1 MLTLYE
7 LAGAEEDRRFSPYC
21 WRARLALRR
30 KELPFDAVACRFT
43 EKERLAFSGQ
53 EKVPVLVD
61 GERTIPDSWA
71 IALHLEEAYP
81 DRPSLFGG
89 PGGLALA
96 RFVADW
102 SEIVLHTSLIR
113 LLALPIHD
121 HLHEG
126 DKAYFRRT
134 REARFKATLE
144 DFCAEPEARL
154 AEFRRALSPLRAT
167 LRAQPYLGGEGPLY
181 ADHCVMGAFLW
192 ARAVSPLELLEA
204 DDPVAAW
211 RDRMLAGLD
220 PACRSLR
227 AYA

>member
-1 MLTLYE
+1 MITLYE

-21 WRARLALRR
+21 WRARLALAH
-30 KELPFDAVACRFT
+30 KGLPFDAVACRFT
-43 EKERLAFSGQ
+43 DKERLAFSGQ

-61 GERTIPDSWA
+61 GGRTVPDSWA

-89 PGGLALA
+89 SGGLALS

-102 SEIVLHTSLIR
+102 TEIVLHAGLIR
-113 LLALPIHD
+113 LLALSIHD

-144 DFCAEPEARL
+144 AFCAEPEARL
-154 AEFRRALSPLRAT
+154 QELRRALSPLRQT

-181 ADHCVMGAFLW
+181 ADHCAMGAFLW
-192 ARAVSPLELLEA
+192 ARAVSPLRLLEE

-211 RDRMLAGLD
+211 RNRMLDRLG
-220 PACRSLR
+220 PACRALR